1 MFSPVARSFALVV
14 LATSAVFLPSSLNA
28 QASAEGR
35 DSSAVR
41 IADVTV
47 SPDRSSVD
55 SLSAAGPRVS
65 RVGATAPVAIRSG
78 LALPQGSDA
87 QVGAGSNVAMMGV
100 GLAAIVVGSLVGGD
114 GGTIIAIGGG
124 VIGLVGLYRYLR

>member
-100 GLAAIVVGSLVGGD
+100 GAIVVGSLVGGD